1 MRIRVAG
8 IIVSLCATSFMML
21 GCGQKGPL
29 FMPKDIVTNQSDE
42 PQLAPG
48 PNEANN
54 ANNANFQTQ
63 TPQSEAPANKNTRVQ
78 PSSDNER

>member
-1 MRIRVAG
+1 
-8 IIVSLCATSFMML
+8 
-21 GCGQKGPL
+21 
-29 FMPKDIVTNQSDE
+29 MPKDIVTNQSDE

-48 PNEANN
+48 PNEASN

-63 TPQSEAPANKNTRVQ
+63 TPLSEAPANKNTRVQ